1 MDEPQDERAARDSQG
16 DDDVNP
22 GVSRVDK
29 AKSAS
34 EWNIPTRTLT
44 KRAVLCFCLGQTSKG
59 IFLETTFEIQVRARN
74 SVGWSDLSPKVKIRT
89 PAIRDEER
97 DPGKGVGYPGLER
110 FGYKVER
117 PKMLPGVE
125 RGKPEDYA
133 KSKLAQ
139 NKVPGS

>member
-1 MDEPQDERAARDSQG
+1 MRRQFRLFRSGCALPLQCGLHSGPFRHGRLAR
-16 DDDVNP
+16 
-22 GVSRVDK
+22 
-29 AKSAS
+29 
-34 EWNIPTRTLT
+34 
-44 KRAVLCFCLGQTSKG
+44 
-59 IFLETTFEIQVRARN
+59 
-74 SVGWSDLSPKVKIRT
+74 KVPYTCIART